1 MDARKNARLI
11 TMTTHVTDEQAATLR
26 AYLTGD
32 PDRYAELHARLDRGQ
47 DATAYTALIIAA
59 FFEAVDRRFAKNG
72 TTGDVISFVADLRA
86 RSDRLAQEIDPQ
98 TAERLIRA
106 ALTDEDISDLNDQVK
121 GRVYTVVLAA
131 LVADE
136 HFDDAQLDAFVTE
149 ARHLANRWIS
159 K

>member
-1 MDARKNARLI
+1 
-11 TMTTHVTDEQAATLR
+11 MTTHVTDEQAATLR

-72 TTGDVISFVADLRA
+72 TTGDVIDFVAGLRA
-86 RSDRLAQEIDPQ
+86 RSDRLGQEIDPQ

-106 ALTDEDISDLNDQVK
+106 ALTDEDISDLTDQVK
-121 GRVYTVVLAA
+121 GRVYPVVLTA

-136 HFDDAQLDAFVTE
+136 HLDDAQLDAFLTE
-149 ARHLANRWIS
+149 ARQLANRWIS

>member
-1 MDARKNARLI
+1 
-11 TMTTHVTDEQAATLR
+11 MTTHVTDEQAATLR

-32 PDRYAELHARLDRGQ
+32 PGRYEELHARLDRGQ
-47 DATAYTALIIAA
+47 DAAAYTALIIAA
-59 FFEAVDRRFAKNG
+59 FFEAADRRFAKNG
-72 TTGDVISFVADLRA
+72 TTADIITFVAGLRA
-86 RSDRLAQEIDPQ
+86 RSDRLGQEIDPQ

-121 GRVYTVVLAA
+121 GRIYPVVLAA

-136 HFDDAQLDAFVTE
+136 HPGDTQLDALITQ